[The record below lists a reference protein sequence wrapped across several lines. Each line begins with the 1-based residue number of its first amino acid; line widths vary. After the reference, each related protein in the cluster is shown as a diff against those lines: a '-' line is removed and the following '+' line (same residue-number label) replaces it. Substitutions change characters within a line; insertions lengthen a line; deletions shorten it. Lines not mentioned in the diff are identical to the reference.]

1 MSDDYPATTATTATV
16 AVGGSATGEIETADD
31 RDWFSVEFTAGK
43 HYRIDL
49 EGAPTHAGSLW
60 DPLLAGIHDSEGN
73 LIADTEDRYGG
84 TGRNARLLFTATE
97 TGTHYIAAALMR
109 GDPGT
114 YRLSVTEIDA
124 PDIPASTATTATLD
138 VGGSATGEIETQGDR
153 DWFAVTL
160 ERGRIYQFDMK
171 GRSTGDGTLE
181 DPYFR
186 AIYNSSGK
194 QIHGEPDNDGGEGR
208 NARLVF
214 TARESATHYVS
225 ARAYDGGTG
234 TYTLSVTDLGEAATE
249 PPVDIPGTTATTAT
263 IEVDGSTTS
272 DIWYHGDRDW
282 FAVELQAGVTYRF
295 DMKGISTGDG
305 TLLSPIL
312 HGIHD
317 AEGNLI
323 AGTRDGNGSGI
334 GWNSL
339 VRFSAAETGTHYI
352 AAGSHGSVTGTY
364 RISVTAL
371 TDDHSGSAA
380 TTATVSVGGT
390 ATGNIGFTD
399 DRDWFAVQLEAGVTY
414 RIDLEGDATRNGTL
428 LNPYLR
434 GIHDADGNLIG
445 GTTNDNGGKNTN
457 SRLFFTATETGAHYI
472 SAGAR
477 GNGTGTYRLSV
488 NDATDDHPADTT
500 TTAIVDVGGQ
510 AIGEIEVPGDR
521 DWFAVD
527 LEAGRTYGIHLRGR
541 STDNGTLPD
550 PYLHGVHDPA
560 GNLIPGTADD
570 DGGYGRNSWLYF
582 TATESGTHFVNAGG
596 AGTGT
601 YTLSVWQAGQA
612 VDDHPA
618 DTTTSA
624 TVDVGGQAT
633 GEIEVPG
640 DRDWFA
646 VELEADTTYRI
657 DLEGR
662 STDDGTLP
670 DPYLHGVHDPDGK
683 LIPGTANDDGGYG
696 GNSWKHFTATESG
709 THFIEAGGTG
719 TGTYTLTVATTVT
732 DDHPA
737 SASTTATVA
746 VGGFAT
752 GVVDFVGD
760 RDWFAVALEAGVT
773 YRFDLEGSETGAGTL
788 RDPHLRGIHDAQG
801 NLVPGT
807 SDNDGGEGSNARLE
821 FTATETGTHYV
832 SAGGFGGAT
841 GAYRLTVTATGGT
854 GTEVMG
860 QSQESV
866 ADTTQAAQQQ
876 SGTPETDE
884 EDTEGATQTAQQRS
898 ETPEAAEEETEDT
911 EDTIVLAPPVA
922 VFVPAQA
929 EADDG
934 EGSPPVAAEQRSGDG
949 DPPGATTTV
958 TVDVGDTASGE
969 IETSGER
976 DWFAVELV
984 AGVTYRFDLGGRPTE
999 DGTLADPH
1007 LHGIHDPQGNPVP
1020 GAADADGGEGPNA
1033 RLEFTATETGTH
1045 HVVAGAN
1052 GGGTGTFTL
1061 SVREIVMVAEP
1072 EAAVP
1077 ADDHPADTTTSA
1089 TVAVGGSVDGEI
1101 EVSGERDWFAVELEE
1116 GVTYRLDLE
1125 GSKTGAGTLRD
1136 PWLRG
1141 IHDAQGRLVAGTSDD
1156 DGGEGWNARLELT
1169 ATETGTHYVAA
1180 GGHGGGTGSY
1190 RLGVAEARSPEGR
1203 EEGAQEGAP
1212 VDDGHPADAT
1222 TTATVEVGGTAT
1234 GEVEAAHDRDWFAV
1248 ELEAG
1253 VTYRFDLEGSETGAG
1268 TLRDPHLRG
1277 IHDSEGELIAGTTD
1291 DDGGHGWNSRLEF
1304 TATET
1309 GTHYVAAGAN
1319 ASGTGAYALSV
1330 SEVERR
1336 EADPAADVPAD
1347 ATTAATVEVGGT
1359 ATGEVEAAHDRDWLA
1374 VDLKAGVTYRFDLE
1388 GAATE
1393 AGTLADPHL
1402 HGVHGPSGKPVP
1414 GTEDDDGGEGLNA
1427 RLEFT
1432 ARETGTHHVV
1442 AGAGGSGT
1450 GAYTLS
1456 VSEAEGQGTDDV
1468 PADATTTATV
1478 AVGGSAAGEI
1488 GAAHDRDWYAVE
1500 LEEGVTYRF
1509 DLEGS
1514 ETGTGTL
1521 SDPYLRGVHDAQGD
1535 LIPGT
1540 TDDDGGAGFDAK
1552 LLFTATETGIY
1563 YVAAGAYGSGTGAY
1577 TLSVSE
1583 AGRPETG
1590 PAADVPAAATTA
1602 ATVDVGGSATGEIG
1616 TAHDRDWYAV
1626 KLVAGSVYRIDL
1638 EGSETGAGTLA
1649 DPFLRGVHDAQG
1661 RLITG
1666 TADDD
1671 GGEGLNARLEF
1682 TAGETGIHY
1691 VAAGAHGGG
1700 TGAYALSVREL
1711 LGEGEIRAA
1720 VASAAPLEVGGLA
1733 RARIDGAGDRDWF
1746 AVELVAGTVYRIGIE
1761 GSEAGGGTLL
1771 DPWLRGIH
1779 GPDGR
1784 LLAGTADDDGEGLGG
1799 GVEFA
1804 ARETGTHYVVAGAGG
1819 DGTGAYTLSAVAV
1832 AGDVPAG
1839 VATTATVEVGGTATG
1854 ELEAAHDRDWYA
1866 VELEAGVT
1874 YRIDLEGSETGV
1886 GTLADP
1892 FLHGIHDA
1900 DGILIPGTT
1909 DDDGGAGLDSRL
1921 EFTARETG
1929 THYIAAGGHGP
1940 GAGAYRLTVATA
1952 GEAEAGEAGAEPLDQ
1967 EVQEGAPDTRQTAQ
1981 QRSETPETK
1990 EANEEDTED
1999 TEDTIVLVPPVVVT
2013 GGAATQTMEQA
2024 QESVPDTTQAARQQ
2038 SGPPETDEE
2047 DTEDTVVLAPPL
2059 VESVPPLADA
2069 DDGEGSPLVAE
2080 EQNTDDHPA
2089 DTTTTSTV
2097 DVSGRATG
2105 DIEFPGDRDW
2115 FAVDFV
2121 ADTTYRIDLKGRS
2134 TDDGTLPDPYLH
2146 GVHDPAG
2153 KLIPGTADD
2162 DGGYGGNSWKYFTAT
2177 ESGTHFIEAGGTG
2190 TGTYTL
2196 SVAAVT
2202 DDHPASTST
2211 TATVADGGSATGVVD
2226 FFGDRDWFAVQLEAG
2241 ATYRIDLK
2249 GRSTDDGT
2257 LHNPWLR
2264 GIHDAQGDP
2273 IAGTDDDNGGEGRN
2287 SRLEFTATETGTHY
2301 VSAGGYGAGTG
2312 TYSLEVAEVL

>member
-1 MSDDYPATTATTATV
+1 MSDDYPATTDTTATV
-16 AVGGSATGEIETADD
+16 TVGGSATGEIEVRGDH
-31 RDWFSVEFTAGK
+31 DWFAVEFTAGK

-49 EGAPTHAGSLW
+49 EGATTFAGTLEN
-60 DPLLAGIHDSEGN
+60 PLLAGIHDSEGN
-73 LIADTEDRYGG
+73 LIAGTEDRYGG
-84 TGRNARLLFTATE
+84 EGRNARLLFTATE
-97 TGTHYIAAALMR
+97 TGTHYI
-109 GDPGT
+109 
-114 YRLSVTEIDA
+114 
-124 PDIPASTATTATLD
+124 
-138 VGGSATGEIETQGDR
+138 
-153 DWFAVTL
+153 
-160 ERGRIYQFDMK
+160 
-171 GRSTGDGTLE
+171 
-181 DPYFR
+181 
-186 AIYNSSGK
+186 
-194 QIHGEPDNDGGEGR
+194 
-208 NARLVF
+208 
-214 TARESATHYVS
+214 
-225 ARAYDGGTG
+225 
-234 TYTLSVTDLGEAATE
+234 
-249 PPVDIPGTTATTAT
+249 
-263 IEVDGSTTS
+263 
-272 DIWYHGDRDW
+272 
-282 FAVELQAGVTYRF
+282 
-295 DMKGISTGDG
+295 
-305 TLLSPIL
+305 
-312 HGIHD
+312 
-317 AEGNLI
+317 
-323 AGTRDGNGSGI
+323 
-334 GWNSL
+334 
-339 VRFSAAETGTHYI
+339 
-352 AAGSHGSVTGTY
+352 
-364 RISVTAL
+364 
-371 TDDHSGSAA
+371 
-380 TTATVSVGGT
+380 
-390 ATGNIGFTD
+390 
-399 DRDWFAVQLEAGVTY
+399 
-414 RIDLEGDATRNGTL
+414 
-428 LNPYLR
+428 
-434 GIHDADGNLIG
+434 
-445 GTTNDNGGKNTN
+445 
-457 SRLFFTATETGAHYI
+457 
-472 SAGAR
+472 SAGAWQD
-477 GNGTGTYRLSV
+477 NTGTYRLSV
-488 NDATDDHPADTT
+488 A
-500 TTAIVDVGGQ
+500 
-510 AIGEIEVPGDR
+510 
-521 DWFAVD
+521 
-527 LEAGRTYGIHLRGR
+527 
-541 STDNGTLPD
+541 
-550 PYLHGVHDPA
+550 
-560 GNLIPGTADD
+560 
-570 DGGYGRNSWLYF
+570 
-582 TATESGTHFVNAGG
+582 ATE
-596 AGTGT
+596 
-601 YTLSVWQAGQA
+601 
-612 VDDHPA
+612 
-618 DTTTSA
+618 
-624 TVDVGGQAT
+624 
-633 GEIEVPG
+633 E
-640 DRDWFA
+640 
-646 VELEADTTYRI
+646 
-657 DLEGR
+657 
-662 STDDGTLP
+662 DGT
-670 DPYLHGVHDPDGK
+670 
-683 LIPGTANDDGGYG
+683 
-696 GNSWKHFTATESG
+696 
-709 THFIEAGGTG
+709 EAMEQ
-719 TGTYTLTVATTVT
+719 A
-732 DDHPA
+732 
-737 SASTTATVA
+737 
-746 VGGFAT
+746 
-752 GVVDFVGD
+752 
-760 RDWFAVALEAGVT
+760 
-773 YRFDLEGSETGAGTL
+773 
-788 RDPHLRGIHDAQG
+788 
-801 NLVPGT
+801 
-807 SDNDGGEGSNARLE
+807 
-821 FTATETGTHYV
+821 
-832 SAGGFGGAT
+832 
-841 GAYRLTVTATGGT
+841 
-854 GTEVMG
+854 
-860 QSQESV
+860 QESV

-911 EDTIVLAPPVA
+911 EDTI
-922 VFVPAQA
+922 VPAQA

-1101 EVSGERDWFAVELEE
+1101 EVSGERDWFAVELVE

-1125 GSKTGAGTLRD
+1125 GAKTGAGTLRD

-1141 IHDAQGRLVAGTSDD
+1141 IHDTQGRLIAGTSDD

-1203 EEGAQEGAP
+1203 EDDAQEGAP

-1248 ELEAG
+1248 ELAAG

-1330 SEVERR
+1330 SEVGRR
-1336 EADPAADVPAD
+1336 ETDPAADVPAD

-1661 RLITG
+1661 RLIAG

-2024 QESVPDTTQAARQQ
+2024 QESVPDTTQAAQQQ
-2038 SGPPETDEE
+2038 SGTPETDEE
-2047 DTEDTVVLAPPL
+2047 NTEDTVVLAPPL
-2059 VESVPPLADA
+2059 VEFVPPLTED
-2069 DDGEGSPLVAE
+2069 DDGEGSPLVAA
-2080 EQNTDDHPA
+2080 EQSSDGYSADDYPA
-2089 DTTTTSTV
+2089 DTTTTATV
-2097 DVSGRATG
+2097 EVGGTATG
-2105 DIEFPGDRDW
+2105 EIERNRDRDW
-2115 FAVDFV
+2115 FAVEL
-2121 ADTTYRIDLKGRS
+2121 TLGNTYQIELEGSRTGAGTLRYPNLRGIHDSEGNLI
-2134 TDDGTLPDPYLH
+2134 DGTSNAL
-2146 GVHDPAG
+2146 GG
-2153 KLIPGTADD
+2153 PGTL
-2162 DGGYGGNSWKYFTAT
+2162 GRTIFTAPA
-2177 ESGTHFIEAGGTG
+2177 SGTHYFAVTG
-2190 TGTYTL
+2190 HDQSTGTYTL
-2196 SVAAVT
+2196 SVRLIAQAV
-2202 DDHPASTST
+2202 DDHPADATT
-2211 TATVADGGSATGVVD
+2211 TATVEVGGTATGNIELT
-2226 FFGDRDWFAVQLEAG
+2226 GDRDWFKVVLDAG
-2241 ATYRIDLK
+2241 EFYRVDLK
-2249 GRSTDDGT
+2249 GRSTGDGT
-2257 LHNPWLR
+2257 LRDPYLH
-2264 GIHDAQGDP
+2264 GIYNSEGRL
-2273 IAGTDDDNGGEGRN
+2273 IADTTDNNSGEGRN
-2287 SRLEFTATETGTHY
+2287 SVVRFIAKDAGTHYIAAGMSSGDSPFGIGTYQLGIETIVATTDDIPADTGTTATIALDSDVSPYDDPPSPPSGVIETPGDRDWFSVQLTAGTTYRIDLERMTWEPYADNTVDRARLYGIHDSDGVLIAGTARNDSPSSPYSSRKYFTATETGTHY
-2301 VSAGGYGAGTG
+2301 IAAGAQGNDIGSYRLSVFEVPADIPASTATTATIAVGEPVVGLLETFGDRDWYAVQLEGGTVYVVDLAPNRSVPVEPGISTRQLKDPYLHGVYNSDGERIAGTTDDSSGPGRGSLVVFTPDASGTYYIAAGSDGGGTGSYRLSVESRSSDFIPASTATTSTISAGESKAGTINYPFDQDWHKIEFTAGETYRIDLVARNDSYGNRLGDPLIRAIYDPSGDWIFG
-2312 TYSLEVAEVL
+2312 TWNNDITSEAGTVLSRNSRVEYTADETGYHYIAVAGWDYHEGPYTLSVEEVM

>member
-1 MSDDYPATTATTATV
+1 MPDDYPATTDTTATV
-16 AVGGSATGEIETADD
+16 T
-31 RDWFSVEFTAGK
+31 
-43 HYRIDL
+43 
-49 EGAPTHAGSLW
+49 
-60 DPLLAGIHDSEGN
+60 
-73 LIADTEDRYGG
+73 
-84 TGRNARLLFTATE
+84 
-97 TGTHYIAAALMR
+97 
-109 GDPGT
+109 
-114 YRLSVTEIDA
+114 
-124 PDIPASTATTATLD
+124 
-138 VGGSATGEIETQGDR
+138 
-153 DWFAVTL
+153 
-160 ERGRIYQFDMK
+160 
-171 GRSTGDGTLE
+171 
-181 DPYFR
+181 
-186 AIYNSSGK
+186 
-194 QIHGEPDNDGGEGR
+194 
-208 NARLVF
+208 
-214 TARESATHYVS
+214 
-225 ARAYDGGTG
+225 
-234 TYTLSVTDLGEAATE
+234 
-249 PPVDIPGTTATTAT
+249 
-263 IEVDGSTTS
+263 
-272 DIWYHGDRDW
+272 
-282 FAVELQAGVTYRF
+282 
-295 DMKGISTGDG
+295 
-305 TLLSPIL
+305 
-312 HGIHD
+312 
-317 AEGNLI
+317 
-323 AGTRDGNGSGI
+323 
-334 GWNSL
+334 
-339 VRFSAAETGTHYI
+339 
-352 AAGSHGSVTGTY
+352 
-364 RISVTAL
+364 
-371 TDDHSGSAA
+371 
-380 TTATVSVGGT
+380 VGGT
-390 ATGNIGFTD
+390 ATSEVET
-399 DRDWFAVQLEAGVTY
+399 A
-414 RIDLEGDATRNGTL
+414 
-428 LNPYLR
+428 
-434 GIHDADGNLIG
+434 HD
-445 GTTNDNGGKNTN
+445 
-457 SRLFFTATETGAHYI
+457 
-472 SAGAR
+472 
-477 GNGTGTYRLSV
+477 
-488 NDATDDHPADTT
+488 
-500 TTAIVDVGGQ
+500 
-510 AIGEIEVPGDR
+510 
-521 DWFAVD
+521 
-527 LEAGRTYGIHLRGR
+527 
-541 STDNGTLPD
+541 
-550 PYLHGVHDPA
+550 
-560 GNLIPGTADD
+560 
-570 DGGYGRNSWLYF
+570 
-582 TATESGTHFVNAGG
+582 
-596 AGTGT
+596 
-601 YTLSVWQAGQA
+601 
-612 VDDHPA
+612 
-618 DTTTSA
+618 
-624 TVDVGGQAT
+624 
-633 GEIEVPG
+633 
-640 DRDWFA
+640 
-646 VELEADTTYRI
+646 
-657 DLEGR
+657 
-662 STDDGTLP
+662 
-670 DPYLHGVHDPDGK
+670 
-683 LIPGTANDDGGYG
+683 
-696 GNSWKHFTATESG
+696 
-709 THFIEAGGTG
+709 
-719 TGTYTLTVATTVT
+719 
-732 DDHPA
+732 
-737 SASTTATVA
+737 
-746 VGGFAT
+746 
-752 GVVDFVGD
+752 
-760 RDWFAVALEAGVT
+760 
-773 YRFDLEGSETGAGTL
+773 
-788 RDPHLRGIHDAQG
+788 
-801 NLVPGT
+801 
-807 SDNDGGEGSNARLE
+807 
-821 FTATETGTHYV
+821 
-832 SAGGFGGAT
+832 
-841 GAYRLTVTATGGT
+841 
-854 GTEVMG
+854 
-860 QSQESV
+860 
-866 ADTTQAAQQQ
+866 
-876 SGTPETDE
+876 
-884 EDTEGATQTAQQRS
+884 
-898 ETPEAAEEETEDT
+898 
-911 EDTIVLAPPVA
+911 
-922 VFVPAQA
+922 
-929 EADDG
+929 
-934 EGSPPVAAEQRSGDG
+934 
-949 DPPGATTTV
+949 
-958 TVDVGDTASGE
+958 
-969 IETSGER
+969 R

-984 AGVTYRFDLGGRPTE
+984 AGTTYRF
-999 DGTLADPH
+999 
-1007 LHGIHDPQGNPVP
+1007 
-1020 GAADADGGEGPNA
+1020 
-1033 RLEFTATETGTH
+1033 
-1045 HVVAGAN
+1045 
-1052 GGGTGTFTL
+1052 
-1061 SVREIVMVAEP
+1061 
-1072 EAAVP
+1072 
-1077 ADDHPADTTTSA
+1077 
-1089 TVAVGGSVDGEI
+1089 
-1101 EVSGERDWFAVELEE
+1101 
-1116 GVTYRLDLE
+1116 DLE

-1156 DGGEGWNARLELT
+1156 DGGEGWNARLEFT
-1169 ATETGTHYVAA
+1169 ATETGTYYVAA

-1661 RLITG
+1661 RLIAG

-1691 VAAGAHGGG
+1691 VAAGAHDGG

-1779 GPDGR
+1779 GPDGA
-1784 LLAGTADDDGEGLGG
+1784 LLAGTADDDGAGLGG
-1799 GVEFA
+1799 GVELA
-1804 ARETGTHYVVAGAGG
+1804 ARETGTHHVVVGAGG

-1839 VATTATVEVGGTATG
+1839 IATPATVEVGGTATG
-1854 ELEAAHDRDWYA
+1854 EVEAAHDRDWYA
-1866 VELEAGVT
+1866 VELEAGVA

-1892 FLHGIHDA
+1892 YLHGVHDA
-1900 DGILIPGTT
+1900 QGDLIPGTT

-1929 THYIAAGGHGP
+1929 MHYVAAGGHGP
-1940 GAGAYRLTVATA
+1940 GAGAYRLTVAA
-1952 GEAEAGEAGAEPLDQ
+1952 AGEAGAEPLDQ
-1967 EVQEGAPDTRQTAQ
+1967 EVQEDAPDTRQAAQ
-1981 QRSETPETK
+1981 QRSGPPETK
-1990 EANEEDTED
+1990 EEDNEDD
-1999 TEDTIVLVPPVVVT
+1999 EDTIVLAPPVVAT

-2024 QESVPDTTQAARQQ
+2024 QESVPDTTQAAQQQ
-2038 SGPPETDEE
+2038 SGTPETDEEDTDTEDTVVLAPPLVESVPPLAEVDDGDGSPLVAEEQSSDDYPADTTTTATVAVGGTATGEIETADDRDWFAVEFTAGKHYRIDLEGESTGAGTLRKPYLAGIHDSEGNLIAGTEDTNSGEGRNARLLFTATETGTHYIAAGRWLFNPGTYRLSVTEIDAPDIPSSTATTATVAVGGSATGEIETQGDWDWFAVTLERGRVYQIDMKGQSTGDGTLRDPLLTAIYNSWGRLIHGDPDNNGGEGKNARLLFTARDSATHYVAVQAYDGGTGTYTLSVTDLGEAATEPPVDIPGTTATTATIEVDGFVVSDIWYHGDRDWFAVEFEAGETYRIDLKGGSTRDGTLVFPVLHGIRDSSGNPIAGTHDDNSGIGWNSVVVFTARETGTHYIVAGASLDKTGTYRLSVTAAGGAATETMAQTQESVPDTTQAAQQQSETPETDEE

-2059 VESVPPLADA
+2059 VESVPPLVED

-2080 EQNTDDHPA
+2080 EQSSDDYPA
-2089 DTTTTSTV
+2089 DTTTTATV
-2097 DVSGRATG
+2097 AVGGTATG
-2105 DIEFPGDRDW
+2105 EIETSGDSDW
-2115 FAVDFV
+2115 FAVELV
-2121 ADTTYRIDLKGRS
+2121 AGTTYRIDIEGFS
-2134 TDDGTLPDPYLH
+2134 DDAGTLLEPRLYGVYLEEDSPDTGLRSWMFVDISSGMDVQYFAATVTGTHYIL
-2146 GVHDPAG
+2146 AG
-2153 KLIPGTADD
+2153 SN
-2162 DGGYGGNSWKYFTAT
+2162 GGN
-2177 ESGTHFIEAGGTG
+2177 

-2196 SVAAVT
+2196 SVT
-2202 DDHPASTST
+2202 EISDDHPSDTTT
-2211 TATVADGGSATGVVD
+2211 TATVAVGDTATGDVETPD
-2226 FFGDRDWFAVQLEAG
+2226 DRDWFAVELTAG
-2241 ATYRIDLK
+2241 ATYRIDLE
-2249 GRSTDDGT
+2249 GSETGAGT
-2257 LHNPWLR
+2257 LADPYLH
-2264 GIHDAQGDP
+2264 GIHDAQGDLIP
-2273 IAGTDDDNGGEGRN
+2273 GTVDDDGGEGSN

-2301 VSAGGYGAGTG
+2301 VSAGGYGAGLVG